1 MRATPPSPHFSV
13 RIGRALGTVVVT
25 VHGVLDDAGAAQ
37 LGGVLNDLIDGQ
49 GNLKVVVDL
58 RDVHAVHPSGVST
71 FAVAGR
77 RAQERGGLLTLSDP
91 PDILYRALELRGR
104 VQLTATVSRERHR
117 EPTLPPSRSG
127 RSSGGRYDHPAGGPR
142 QQQQGA

>member
-1 MRATPPSPHFSV
+1 MPPSAHFSV
-13 RIGRALGTVVVT
+13 RISRALGSVVVT
-25 VHGVLDDAGAAQ
+25 VHGVLDDAGAAH
-37 LGGVLNDLIDGQ
+37 LGGVLSDLIEGQ

-58 RDVHAVHPSGVST
+58 REVHAVSPSGVST
-71 FAVAGR
+71 FAIAGK
-77 RAQERGGLLTLSDP
+77 RAQERGGVLTLSDP

-117 EPTLPPSRSG
+117 EPTSPPTRNG
-127 RSSGGRYDHPAGGPR
+127 RSSGGRHDHPAGGPPPR